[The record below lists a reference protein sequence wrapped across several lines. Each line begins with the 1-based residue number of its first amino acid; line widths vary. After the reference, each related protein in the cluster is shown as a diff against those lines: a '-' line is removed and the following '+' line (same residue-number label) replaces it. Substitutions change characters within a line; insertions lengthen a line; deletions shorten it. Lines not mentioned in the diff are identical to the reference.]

1 MKLGILLAG
10 VFAVTS
16 IFFLQGADKY
26 DVPEFVKELEDLSEV
41 MEVAATSNKG
51 ITFLLM
57 DPDST

>member
-1 MKLGILLAG
+1 M
-10 VFAVTS
+10 TS
-16 IFFLQGADKY
+16 ISSLQGADKY
-26 DVPEFVKELEDLSEV
+26 DIPEFVKELEDLSEV